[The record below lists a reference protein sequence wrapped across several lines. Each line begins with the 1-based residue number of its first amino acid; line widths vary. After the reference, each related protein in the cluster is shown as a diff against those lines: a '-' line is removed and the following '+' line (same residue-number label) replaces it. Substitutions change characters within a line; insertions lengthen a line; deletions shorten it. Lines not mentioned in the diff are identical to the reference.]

1 MAVKSERRCI
11 WYAVKAMPDCE
22 KAGQLI
28 LKALLFTVK
37 LAYSELIRQS
47 TKKWFEDFFQ

>member
-1 MAVKSERRCI
+1 MFKQLRLCLTVK
-11 WYAVKAMPDCE
+11 

>member
-1 MAVKSERRCI
+1 MLKQLRLCLIVK
-11 WYAVKAMPDCE
+11 

-37 LAYSELIRQS
+37 LAYSELIRQA
-47 TKKWFEDFFQ
+47 TQKWFDDFFQ